1 MKYLIVPI
9 ALAVGQVSAASDEWV
24 SVGARP
30 AVTNAS
36 TPAKDPLPVQSSNVS
51 NNTASAGPADSG
63 LIAELLMQVEQM
75 QQEIATLRGIVE
87 SQANDIRRLNQESE
101 ARYLDLDRRLV
112 AVTAVKEEA
121 KEAPEENAQ
130 DAYKAAMALVRE
142 KKFEEASAAFEAFV
156 QKWPEDELKANA
168 LYWAGEVFLVRR
180 DPDSASNRFRE
191 VIDTYPN
198 HIKAPDA
205 TYKYA
210 MTLHKLGDADAARHW
225 LETLISRYEGSADT
239 TVQLARAYLK
249 KLPESGAVGKS
260 EKN

>member
-1 MKYLIVPI
+1 MKYLIVPLTLVTLQ
-9 ALAVGQVSAASDEWV
+9 ASVASDEWV

-30 AVTNAS
+30 AAANAS
-36 TPAKDPLPVQSSNVS
+36 TPAQAPLPVQSI
-51 NNTASAGPADSG
+51 TPEAPASASVNNG
-63 LIAELLMQVEQM
+63 LVSELLMQVEQM

-112 AVTAVKEEA
+112 EVITAKPETGTEE
-121 KEAPEENAQ
+121 PQQTAQ

-156 QKWPEDELKANA
+156 QQWPEDELTANA

-180 DPDSASNRFRE
+180 DTDSASKRFRE
-191 VIDTYPN
+191 VIDSHPD
-198 HIKAPDA
+198 HIKAADA

-210 MTLHKLGDADAARHW
+210 MTLHKLGDADASRHW
-225 LETLISRYEGSADT
+225 LETLIDRYQGSADT
-239 TVQLARAYLK
+239 TVQLAQAYLK
-249 KLPESGAVGKS
+249 KLPQAGETS
-260 EKN
+260 EEEKK

>member
-1 MKYLIVPI
+1 MKYLIVPLTLMI
-9 ALAVGQVSAASDEWV
+9 SHISVASDEWV

-30 AVTNAS
+30 AATNAS
-36 TPAKDPLPVQSSNVS
+36 TPAQSPPPVHVQTPVSSAPA
-51 NNTASAGPADSG
+51 ASSDNG
-63 LIAELLMQVEQM
+63 LMSELLMQVEQM

-112 AVTAVKEEA
+112 AVANAKPEPDAEEPEQTAQE
-121 KEAPEENAQ
+121 
-130 DAYKAAMALVRE
+130 AYKAAMALVRE
-142 KKFEEASAAFEAFV
+142 KKFEQASAAFEEFV
-156 QKWPEDELKANA
+156 HQWPDDELKANA

-191 VIDTYPN
+191 VIDSHPN

-225 LETLISRYEGSADT
+225 LETLITRYEGSADT
-239 TVQLARAYLK
+239 TVQLAEAYLK
-249 KLPESGAVGKS
+249 KLPKTGGIQ
-260 EKN
+260 